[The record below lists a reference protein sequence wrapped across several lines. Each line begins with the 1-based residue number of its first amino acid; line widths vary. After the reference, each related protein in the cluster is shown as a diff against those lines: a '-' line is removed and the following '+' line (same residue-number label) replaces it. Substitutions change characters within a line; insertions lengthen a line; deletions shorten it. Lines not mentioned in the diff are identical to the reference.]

1 MGIKPRLSAAVL
13 GAVVSILAMTGCG
26 GGEPATPAA
35 TPVPTPTPISVEELL
50 RIAGE
55 ATGSLRTFHFRLDH
69 EGGGTPLAPGLTVT
83 EADGDVVS
91 PGAISI
97 DFAGT
102 LGTFAVRSSLIT
114 IGDDSYMTNPL
125 TDTWEG
131 VPREVS
137 PLGFFDPQKGIGSM
151 MTSVQ
156 TPSIVSRG
164 KDSFKLAGDLPVVA
178 LRPLLGNA
186 VEGTTVS
193 VELTIDARTR
203 FLTKAVLD
211 GRVTASEPDGVVRII
226 RLSEFNEP
234 MDIRAPE

>member
-1 MGIKPRLSAAVL
+1 MRTEFRLSLAALAVAAIFWVL
-13 GAVVSILAMTGCG
+13 GSCG
-26 GGEPATPAA
+26 SDEPSAPTATPD
-35 TPVPTPTPISVEELL
+35 PTPTPVSVEELL

-55 ATGSLRTFHFRLDH
+55 ATGALKTFHFRLNH

-102 LGTFAVRSSLIT
+102 LGSFAVRSSLIT

-125 TDTWEG
+125 TDAWEG

-151 MTSVQ
+151 MTSVLS
-156 TPSIVSRG
+156 PSIASLDEDEFVVTG
-164 KDSFKLAGDLPVVA
+164 NLPAEA
-178 LRPLLGNA
+178 LRPLLGNS

-193 VELTIDARTR
+193 VELTIDARTH
-203 FLTKAVLD
+203 FLNKAVLD
-211 GRVTASEPDGVVRII
+211 GRVTAPEPDGVVRII
-226 RLSEFNEP
+226 TLSKFNEP
-234 MDIRAPE
+234 MDIRPPE